1 MRGFAT
7 RPVPTNIISRRV
19 PAMFRQIQRIH
30 AAMTQAQPMIVNMAR
45 NIRSCQPMKAQG
57 LPSNVIGIG

>member
-1 MRGFAT
+1 M
-7 RPVPTNIISRRV
+7 PTNIISRRV